1 MKNKWLKQAL
11 VLSTIVL
18 VSGCKQ
24 QGVLL
29 VLNWGEYINEDLVT
43 AFEEEY
49 NIRVVLDLASS
60 SELMEQKIKSGTTCY
75 DIVIPSD
82 YMIDKLYREDYLR
95 QIDLEQLSNY
105 SPDVFLPGLSDI
117 QNVMFEG
124 NQSYAIPYFWGTFGL
139 VYNKTVPGLEEAVKT
154 NGWSAI
160 FEEDK
165 TPAGTKVGMYN
176 VPRLSYAAA
185 MMYYSSVHDG
195 DQATVL
201 ERYNVASEEN
211 FGLFEDVLRQREF
224 AEWGTDELKKHISAG
239 NLDLAFM
246 YTGDFFDI
254 YNLRQEDG
262 QGMEDMGIY
271 IPPLT
276 ISFFDGMIIP
286 KNAQHYDLALKF
298 MDWFL
303 DPQVAFDNAS
313 IVGYCTPIAATYA
326 MMQADPA
333 WQDKILNYPY
343 YPDGSNPL
351 NPFVAL
357 PLKDIGTANVSEL
370 ATIIN
375 NVKAS

>member
-1 MKNKWLKQAL
+1 LKNKFLLKSL
-11 VLSTIVL
+11 VLSSVIL
-18 VSGCKQ
+18 VSGCK
-24 QGVLL
+24 GNNVLL
-29 VLNWGEYINEDLVT
+29 VLNWGEYINEDLVV
-43 AFEEEY
+43 AFEDY
-49 NIRVVLDLASS
+49 YDVRVVMNLASS

-82 YMIDKLYREDYLR
+82 YMIDKLYRDDYLQ
-95 QIDLEQLSNY
+95 QIDLEQLENY
-105 SPDVFLPGLSDI
+105 DENVFLPGLKDI
-117 QNVMFEG
+117 QDVMFEG
-124 NQSYAIPYFWGTFGL
+124 NESYAIPYFWGTFGL
-139 VYNKTVPGLEEAVKT
+139 VYDKTKPGLEDAVKQY
-154 NGWSAI
+154 GWASI

-165 TPAGTKVGMYN
+165 TPAGTRVGMYN

-185 MMYYSSVHDG
+185 MMYYD
-195 DQATVL
+195 DDTVA

-211 FGLFEDVLRQREF
+211 FQIFEDVLRQREF
-224 AEWGTDELKKHISAG
+224 YEWGTDELKKHISSG

-254 YNLRQEDG
+254 YNLRAEEG
-262 QGMEDMGIY
+262 LGMEDMGIY

-313 IVGYCTPIAATYA
+313 IVGYCTPIADTYA
-326 MMQADPA
+326 MMQADPE
-333 WQDKILNYPY
+333 WQDKINNYPY
-343 YPDGSNPL
+343 YPDGSNPA

-357 PLKDIGTANVSEL
+357 PLKDIGTASVSRL

-375 NVKAS
+375 NVKASM

>member
-1 MKNKWLKQAL
+1 MKNKWVLKAL
-11 VLSTIVL
+11 VLSSVIL
-18 VSGCKQ
+18 VSGCK
-24 QGVLL
+24 GNNVLL
-29 VLNWGEYINEDLVT
+29 VLNWGEYINEDLVV
-43 AFEEEY
+43 AFEDY
-49 NIRVVLDLASS
+49 YDVRVVMNLASS

-95 QIDLEQLSNY
+95 QIELDQLENY
-105 SPDVFLPGLSDI
+105 DENVFLPGLKDI
-117 QNVMFEG
+117 QDVMFEG

-139 VYNKTVPGLEEAVKT
+139 VYNKTKPGLEEAVKQY
-154 NGWSAI
+154 GWASI

-165 TPAGTKVGMYN
+165 TPAGTRVGMYN

-185 MMYYSSVHDG
+185 MMYYD
-195 DQATVL
+195 DDTTR
-201 ERYNVASEEN
+201 ERYNVASDEN
-211 FGLFEDVLRQREF
+211 FQIFEDVLRQREF
-224 AEWGTDELKKHISAG
+224 YEWGTDELKKHISSG

-254 YNLRQEDG
+254 YNLRAEEG
-262 QGMEDMGIY
+262 QGMEDMGIF

-326 MMQADPA
+326 MMQADPE
-333 WQDKILNYPY
+333 WEDKINNYPY
-343 YPDGSNPL
+343 YPDGSNPD

-357 PLKDIGTANVSEL
+357 PLKDIGTASVSRL

-375 NVKAS
+375 NVKASM